1 MNNAMLIPFVLV
13 SLSSLFQYGMLLL
26 APPDKGRVWKIAIY
40 VGMLG
45 CGLSAFG
52 FIAPRLNP
60 WPWET
65 FATFIGA
72 MLGGVVLSYYQ
83 RPVPDTYSAE
93 QRALEL
99 ERRQDALL
107 DLGRGLAFML
117 ILTTVVA
124 YLQGQQQGQR
134 VQVGFSE
141 ALQAMADEVKSLRNE
156 VKSLRHEMNDLKQH
170 ERVTDSTVIRNQRT
184 GLSNQEEIKKD
195 LKRRRR

>member
-1 MNNAMLIPFVLV
+1 MLIPFVLV

-26 APPDKGRVWKIAIY
+26 APPDKGRVWKTAIY

-65 FATFIGA
+65 FATFTA
-72 MLGGVVLSYYQ
+72 LMLGGVVLSYYQ
-83 RPVPDTYSAE
+83 RPVPDTYSPE
-93 QRALEL
+93 QRAAEL
-99 ERRQDALL
+99 EKRQDALM

-156 VKSLRHEMNDLKQH
+156 VKSLRSELNDLKHH
-170 ERVTDSTVIRNQRT
+170 ERATDSTVIRNQQK
-184 GLSNQEEIKKD
+184 GLENQEAIKQD
-195 LKRRRR
+195 LKRRKK